1 MLSDVDICEEYGDEL
16 GWPVWVICD
25 STFRL
30 WRTGGHPPPE
40 FRLRP
45 AAAAEV
51 ACLKAWAKEHEE
63 QEEEEAA
70 CPKPTPRQ
78 QHGKRPPS
86 QLQLQPQQPP
96 QPPQMPPVTVE
107 ALHPTQFDPAVLA
120 RVSPPSKRAHHPPVW
135 CLQCS
140 LWSCAR
146 NYIPKLPAKLR
157 RVYHQF
163 TRSYQRSYG
172 RHFFCGSLNL
182 TLLLRITRCR
192 APAAAPLAER
202 SLRAAGITAESIL
215 AEGDGQVRRRP
226 GRIDVGSSSK
236 PLVLLRERPQ
246 SGR

>member
-1 MLSDVDICEEYGDEL
+1 MLLNAQNKRMLSDVDIGEEYGDEL

-40 FRLRP
+40 FRLSP

-51 ACLKAWAKEHEE
+51 ARLKAWAKEHEE

-70 CPKPTPRQ
+70 WPKPTTRQ

-120 RVSPPSKRAHHPPVW
+120 RVAAIQARASPTSVVSPV
-135 CLQCS
+135 
-140 LWSCAR
+140 
-146 NYIPKLPAKLR
+146 
-157 RVYHQF
+157 
-163 TRSYQRSYG
+163 
-172 RHFFCGSLNL
+172 
-182 TLLLRITRCR
+182 
-192 APAAAPLAER
+192 
-202 SLRAAGITAESIL
+202 
-215 AEGDGQVRRRP
+215 
-226 GRIDVGSSSK
+226 
-236 PLVLLRERPQ
+236 
-246 SGR
+246 